1 MKINTKFL
9 EKKNKWSAFTT
20 YRGMDM
26 YEIANDEVTAIINLL
41 NRLR

>member
-1 MKINTKFL
+1 MKIQTKFL
-9 EKKNKWSAFTT
+9 TNKNKWSAFTT

-26 YEIANDEVTAIINLL
+26 YELADDEATAIINLL